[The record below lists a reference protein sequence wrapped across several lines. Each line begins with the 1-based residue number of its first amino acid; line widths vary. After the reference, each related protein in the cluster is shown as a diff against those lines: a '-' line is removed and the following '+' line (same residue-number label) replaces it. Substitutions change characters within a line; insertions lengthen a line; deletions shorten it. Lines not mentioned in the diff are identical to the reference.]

1 MFEFQ
6 NLKLNKRTKAFSANK
21 THEKLFNIRVTCE
34 IDRVD
39 WLLTKWN
46 EMERCVT
53 IPGNEHGFTYIIQ
66 PVRFYMHIGDVKF
79 VYTWKWSGNSSFWKR
94 INVASRMPAQKRQN
108 KKKEE
113 KMRNYWPFFSNVV
126 TVNVYA
132 FGNKMSKFR
141 FRLILL
147 CVLFCF
153 ALQWST
159 SRLKLVIPMQW
170 REKNPP
176 QPSYM
181 RYHEHEHYKIGHTNH
196 LHPFRNWVALKEQM
210 VSKQKLKEMCR
221 KNTGE

>member
-79 VYTWKWSGNSSFWKR
+79 VYT
-94 INVASRMPAQKRQN
+94 
-108 KKKEE
+108 
-113 KMRNYWPFFSNVV
+113 
-126 TVNVYA
+126 
-132 FGNKMSKFR
+132 
-141 FRLILL
+141 
-147 CVLFCF
+147 
-153 ALQWST
+153 
-159 SRLKLVIPMQW
+159 
-170 REKNPP
+170 
-176 QPSYM
+176 
-181 RYHEHEHYKIGHTNH
+181 
-196 LHPFRNWVALKEQM
+196 
-210 VSKQKLKEMCR
+210 
-221 KNTGE
+221 